1 MRRVLI
7 LQARTGSSR
16 LPGKILLDLAG
27 RPMLA
32 QQLRRLRRCRTLD
45 EIVVATSD
53 LKRDDLVVALARA
66 EGVRWYRG
74 DEGDVLGRFLGA
86 AREARADLVV
96 RSTADCPLIDPE
108 VADRVVEALAPGAGA
123 GTGAERWDYAANVLR
138 RTYPRGL
145 DTEALFRDV
154 LERLAR
160 LARAP
165 GDREHVTLYLRATR
179 PDLFLAHSVEDAE
192 DNSDLRWTVDTEA
205 DLAFARAAYE
215 SCGLAEEVAP
225 YRRILA
231 WVRSHPSL
239 ALPDLESHGYAHPAR

>member
-16 LPGKILLDLAG
+16 LPGKILLDVAG

-32 QQLRRLRRCRTLD
+32 QQLRRLLRCRSLD
-45 EIVVATSD
+45 EIVVATS
-53 LKRDDLVVALARA
+53 LRNRDDFVVALARA
-66 EGVRWYRG
+66 EGVRWFRG
-74 DEGDVLGRFLGA
+74 DENDVLGRFLGA
-86 AREARADLVV
+86 AREARADLIV

-108 VADRVVEALAPGAGA
+108 VADRVVETLSTSAGAGA
-123 GTGAERWDYAANVLR
+123 GVGDYAANVLR
-138 RTYPRGL
+138 RTFPRGL

-154 LERLAR
+154 LERVAR

-165 GDREHVTLYLRATR
+165 ADREHVTLYLRRTR
-179 PDLFLAHSVEDAE
+179 PDLFLLHSVEDAE

-205 DLAFARAAYE
+205 DLAFVRAAYE
-215 SCGLAEEVAP
+215 ACGLADEVVP